1 MANKTVTVKPSGG
14 TYTTLAAAI
23 AGELVANADLVTMA
37 GILTISVE
45 GSWSGSP
52 ETGTTPVSTAGFTQS
67 AAYYVNIVTDS
78 ANRYS
83 GKWDTTKYIL
93 QITSADHSL
102 LISGDYTRVTGLQVE
117 NPKTGD
123 SSIVINIDGQVAT
136 NNNIKISKCCAK
148 GSLETVYAQTGIYI
162 ADTDALVDIWNSVV
176 WNIHPTTTNG
186 KAIFTNGALVKL
198 ENCTFSG
205 GHRGVNNGGNNLCK
219 AINCIAVN
227 TADRAFYD
235 YDYVVGTDYN
245 ASDDATAPGA
255 NKQINRTITFVDAPN
270 GDFHLDPTDT
280 GVMDLGTTG
289 VTLGFT
295 DDVDGQERT
304 GIWDIGA
311 DEYVAAGGGG
321 GTQDI
326 YLRPGHATPEDIILR
341 DPTLADGPGGV
352 ALDGVIAATSTFTA
366 SLSLTVPLDGSIAA
380 VSALSAS
387 LSLTV
392 PLSGVLSGTSTLT
405 AELTVVPAGVN
416 LDGIIAATS
425 ALSAE
430 LSISKPLDGILA
442 GAGSLSAILSLT
454 KPLAGAIDASST
466 LSAAL
471 SLTVPLSGV
480 VAGASALSAELSLGK
495 PLAGILAGAGALS
508 ASLSLTKTLD
518 GAIVATS
525 VLSGV
530 LSLTVPLSG
539 ILDGVST
546 LSGEL
551 TVIGFGVNLDG
562 VISAISTL
570 TASLTVEMAV
580 FGRLRL
586 VTPAQPYLPILCRAL
601 THHVL
606 PTTAEA
612 GKTIYTEAAMEL
624 HLTCPPIGG
633 HSWS

>member
-1 MANKTVTVKPSGG
+1 
-14 TYTTLAAAI
+14 
-23 AGELVANADLVTMA
+23 
-37 GILTISVE
+37 
-45 GSWSGSP
+45 
-52 ETGTTPVSTAGFTQS
+52 
-67 AAYYVNIVTDS
+67 
-78 ANRYS
+78 
-83 GKWDTTKYIL
+83 
-93 QITSADHSL
+93 
-102 LISGDYTRVTGLQVE
+102 
-117 NPKTGD
+117 
-123 SSIVINIDGQVAT
+123 
-136 NNNIKISKCCAK
+136 
-148 GSLETVYAQTGIYI
+148 LETVLILRVYNRDFSSACFNVGIRNESAAIKIVLDHVNGTSYYGPTIVAGTYYRVEVKWDNTG
-162 ADTDALVDIWNSVV
+162 DTWAWKLDGTPMN
-176 WNIHPTTTNG
+176 
-186 KAIFTNGALVKL
+186 NGALV
-198 ENCTFSG
+198 
-205 GHRGVNNGGNNLCK
+205 
-219 AINCIAVN
+219 
-227 TADRAFYD
+227 ADAS
-235 YDYVVGTDYN
+235 VGF
-245 ASDDATAPGA
+245 
-255 NKQINRTITFVDAPN
+255 IR
-270 GDFHLDPTDT
+270 
-280 GVMDLGTTG
+280 LGYR
-289 VTLGFT
+289 VS
-295 DDVDGQERT
+295 ERT
-304 GIWDIGA
+304 GTVYFDNIAIDDA
-311 DEYVAAGGGG
+311 DWVGEEAAGGGG

-352 ALDGVIAATSTFTA
+352 ALDGIIAATSTLTA
-366 SLSLTVPLDGSIAA
+366 SLSLTVPLDGSMAA

-392 PLSGVLSGTSTLT
+392 PLAGSIAGTSTLS

-416 LDGIIAATS
+416 LDGVIAATS
-425 ALSAE
+425 ILSAE

-442 GAGSLSAILSLT
+442 GVGALSAILSLT

-471 SLTVPLSGV
+471 SLTVPLAGV
-480 VAGASALSAELSLGK
+480 IAGASTLSAELSLGK
-495 PLAGILAGAGALS
+495 LLAGTTAGTSTLS

-570 TASLTVEMAV
+570 TATLTVEMAV